1 MQNSSHI
8 FGISKQLCEC
18 VCPLCGGVFKC
29 TLEQEYINGL
39 DVWIKNGYYVIV
51 CDQCNLT
58 ERG

>member
-1 MQNSSHI
+1 M
-8 FGISKQLCEC
+8 
-18 VCPLCGGVFKC
+18 CGGVFKC